1 MSLPIMSGSL
11 DLIAESYSVLATEL
25 ESTLSSPKDL
35 YSNVQLNDIL
45 ALLVNKIDNIKLSYD
60 IDDEQSDE
68 LRTLAN
74 TSYQTILDAFKTEF
88 PETADAIET
97 EFQDSSNTFLAE
109 VIYKYLY
116 IGRRSLLMTY
126 LVDATLRNRAAL
138 AKSYR
143 TPDSKK
149 DITYQAIRS
158 EFPIRNPDYYILL
171 MNYSQICEDILTD
184 ENLDIMDIFN
194 NTDLSE
200 DESDALEQLFT
211 GNGVS
216 AIQVIVKSLI
226 ESFSYSE
233 FVSSFRLALANEVK
247 HVV

>member
-1 MSLPIMSGSL
+1 MSLPILSGSL
-11 DLIAESYSVLATEL
+11 DLISESYSVLATEL
-25 ESTLSSPKDL
+25 ESVLSNPKDL

-45 ALLVNKIDNIKLSYD
+45 ALLTNKIDSIKFSYD
-60 IDDEQSDE
+60 IDEEQSDD

-74 TSYQTILDAFKTEF
+74 TSYQTIIDAFKAEF
-88 PETADAIET
+88 PETADVIET
-97 EFQDSSNTFLAE
+97 EFNDSSNAFLAE
-109 VIYKYLY
+109 LIYKHLY
-116 IGRRSLLMTY
+116 IGRRSLLMAY
-126 LVDATLRNRAAL
+126 LVDTTLRNRTTL

-171 MNYSQICEDILTD
+171 MNYNQICEDILTD

-200 DESDALEQLFT
+200 DESDALERLFT

-216 AIQVIVKSLI
+216 AIQEIMKSLI
-226 ESFSYSE
+226 SSFSYSE
-233 FVSSFRLALANEVK
+233 FVSSYRFALANEIK